1 MNKLKSII
9 FVVLL
14 VLAVPVSSPGG
25 DVLEES
31 ETIPVKGMVTLVDL
45 GAGSCIPC
53 KQMAPILEELK
64 KEYEGRAAIIFIDVW
79 QERDLAQRF
88 AISMIP
94 TQIFFDREGKEIYRH
109 VGFMDKQTIV
119 DRLEYLRGKK

>member
-1 MNKLKSII
+1 
-9 FVVLL
+9 
-14 VLAVPVSSPGG
+14 LAVPVSSPGG
-25 DVLEES
+25 ALLEEY
-31 ETIPVKGMVTLVDL
+31 ENIPVKGMVTLVDL

-64 KEYEGRAAIIFIDVW
+64 KEYAGRAAIIFIDVW

>member
-25 DVLEES
+25 DVLAES

-64 KEYEGRAAIIFIDVW
+64 KEYAGRAAIIFIDVW